1 MKYLFIGSHVDD
13 CNLSCGGTISRL
25 VREGNE
31 VWVVSLSREY
41 TFGDLTEEFEASML
55 ELGVHNYVVHNFETR
70 SFSDQR
76 LEILQTLFMLK
87 EVGFDYVFTHSKDDF
102 HADHATVGKESLR
115 AFKHSN
121 LLTYTGSWNTRSHT
135 KNYFVTL
142 DNVDVIKKMK
152 SLELFRSQS
161 NQPYMNKD
169 NIVGELSINGL
180 MCNRRYA
187 EAFETINYTL

>member
-13 CNLSCGGTISRL
+13 ANLSCGGTISRL
-25 VREGNE
+25 IREGNE

-41 TFGDLTEEFEASML
+41 TLGDLTEEFESSML

-70 SFSDQR
+70 NFSDHR
-76 LEILQTLFMLK
+76 NEILQTLFMLK
-87 EVGFDYVFTHSKDDF
+87 EVGFDYVYTHSANDF
-102 HADHATVGKESLR
+102 HSDHATVGRESLR

-121 LLTYTGSWNTRSHT
+121 LLTYTGSWNTRYQA

-142 DNVDVIKKMK
+142 DNVDVVKKMK
-152 SLELFRSQS
+152 SCELFKSQS
-161 NQPYMNKD
+161 NMPYMNKD
-169 NIVGELSINGL
+169 NIVGELSVNGL
-180 MCNRRYA
+180 MCGSRYA